1 MKLVNSDIVTAF
13 DSFTIGTKVVDHE
26 GFLKMAVEAIGAHDF
41 SQDRIPGQGFIICPA
56 AIPYVSAGDGKRT
69 EDPTDYI
76 AALHRGRVDL
86 YLRRERAGETQFLA
100 LVVYTV
106 EAYLND
112 PEVDPQ
118 EANRIRQAEATHVL
132 VAVIASSGPEAPL
145 NPWRLVSNLAGGNRE
160 ALAWEADE
168 IRKKATETH
177 DYWLN
182 YEVVAG

>member
-26 GFLKMAVEAIGAHDF
+26 GFLKAAAEAIESHDF
-41 SQDRIPGQGFIICPA
+41 SQGRIPGQGFIVCPA

-69 EDPTDYI
+69 TDPTDYI
-76 AALHRGRVDL
+76 PALHRGRVDL
-86 YLRRERAGETQFLA
+86 YLKRERAGETQFLA

-106 EAYLND
+106 EAYLKD

-118 EANRIRQAEATHVL
+118 EASRIKEAEATHVL
-132 VAVIASSGPEAPL
+132 VAVIAASGPEAPL
-145 NPWRLVSNLAGGNRE
+145 NPWRFVSNLAGGNRE
-160 ALAWEADE
+160 AMAWTADE
-168 IRKKATETH
+168 IRQKAKGVH
-177 DYWLN
+177 DYWLS